1 MITSRL
7 IEEYAIK
14 GLCTWRTFN
23 TGLTSTFTIP
33 VPRGSFILLRQIIC
47 YPFAPNFVAPGSN
60 PNKRSLNTI
69 QLTLIDQG
77 GTNEITYLIRM
88 NNNNLG
94 RPDGL
99 GNVIQLE
106 TWQTFKNLCCIDIG
120 TTPSPKTMIFGAA
133 TTISEQA
140 QERPTPLGY
149 NSIAITPQVD
159 TNDIPSKNFYPTGQQ
174 RQFTGAPYAGNTI
187 DRLRFNFNAASV
199 IPNPSSGDES
209 DNQTPLFTFGYW
221 EFKNGIPLE
230 LF

>member
-33 VPRGSFILLRQIIC
+33 VARGSFILLRQIII
-47 YPFAPNFVAPGSN
+47 YPFVANLGAN

-77 GTNEITYLIRM
+77 GTNELTYIVRM
-88 NNNNLG
+88 NNNSLG

-99 GNVIQLE
+99 GSPIILE

-120 TTPSPKTMIFGAA
+120 TTPSPQSMIFSAA
-133 TTISEQA
+133 TTITEQA

-159 TNDIPSKNFYPTGQQ
+159 LNDIPGKNFYPTGQL
-174 RQFTGAPYAGNTI
+174 RTFTGAPFAGNTI
-187 DRLRFNFNAASV
+187 DRLRFNFNANSE
-199 IPNPSSGDES
+199 IPNPSATDAA
-209 DNQTPLFTFGYW
+209 DNETPLFTFGYW
-221 EFKNGIPLE
+221 EFKNGIPIE